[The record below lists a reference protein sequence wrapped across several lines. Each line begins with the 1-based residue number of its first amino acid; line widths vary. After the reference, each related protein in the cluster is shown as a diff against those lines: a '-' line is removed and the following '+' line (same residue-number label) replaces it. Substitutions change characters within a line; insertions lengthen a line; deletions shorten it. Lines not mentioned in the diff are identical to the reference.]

1 MIRVLIVDDSLFI
14 RTILRD
20 LLKGAPPDIEVVGT
34 AVNGIDALEKISS
47 LKPDVVTLD
56 IEMPRMNGLETLEAL
71 SGGVPAKPK
80 VIVLSTLTSRQA
92 DMTHQALRLGADDFM
107 LKPRDVPNVR
117 GIESELIQKIRNLVA
132 LPTIVKPAVIS
143 RNEADAV
150 VLIGSSA
157 GGSPPDARHTPLRAS
172 AGPACRGRRHPAH
185 ARGVHRIARRA
196 PEQGL
201 CSPPVKETE
210 NGDSLQTGT
219 ILIAKAGFHTIVSGV
234 AAGKGK
240 NYGRIIHST
249 APPRLHAVRPAV
261 DKTFASA
268 AHVFGP
274 RTVSVLLSGG
284 MGGNDGGEG
293 MFAVKTAGGRTMVC
307 AEEDCLVYGMARS
320 ALSRNCVD
328 KVVPL
333 KGLAREITR
342 AVKQLEVNHV

>member
-20 LLKGAPPDIEVVGT
+20 LLKGAPDIEVVGT

-47 LKPDVVTLD
+47 LKPDVVALD

-71 SGGVPAKPK
+71 SGVPAKPK

-92 DMTHQALRLGADDFM
+92 DMTHRALRLGADDFM

-117 GIESELIQKIRNLVA
+117 GIENELIQKIRNLVA
-132 LPTIVKPAVIS
+132 LPTIVKSAAIS

-157 GGSPPDARHTPLRAS
+157 GGPPMLDTLLSALPPDLPAAVVVTQHMPEGFTAS
-172 AGPACRGRRHPAH
+172 LAERLNRVSA
-185 ARGVHRIARRA
+185 
-196 PEQGL
+196 L
-201 CSPPVKETE
+201 PVKETE

-219 ILIAKAGFHTIVSGV
+219 ILIAKAGFHTVISGV
-234 AAGKGK
+234 AAGNGK
-240 NYGRIIHST
+240 NHGRIIHST
-249 APPRLHAVRPAV
+249 APRLHAVRPAV

-274 RTVSVLLSGG
+274 RTVAVILSG
-284 MGGNDGGEG
+284 MGNDGGEG
-293 MFAVKTAGGRTMVC
+293 MLAVKTAGGRTMVC